1 MNVNRALGPA
11 VLVIFA
17 IALLLSRGRY
27 LDIFFTSHTILLVI
41 PSGLGLIIFILI
53 KNRIKKKIDLLKI
66 QNDVVV
72 IKNGEKLIASVPY
85 KLSIRERGSQS
96 RIDYANEIEALG
108 RVLSRAFPD
117 LLLTIVTQL
126 ENRPN
131 TLLIASCEGKS
142 EEQLRRR
149 LKEFGEFLITVK
161 DSIAPDIEM
170 NSMRSS
176 RALVVPLGDGGDAVF
191 LKVYGSV
198 PALPNSRGYS
208 IGFDIELGKANDG
221 YDTPVGLRKEELLRH
236 VAIFGTTGSGKT
248 NTAGLI
254 AAGAAKLGFRTVIV
268 DWHGEYSALLKDAEK
283 WDVKRP
289 LKLKL
294 FQEDDDLEEVVQ
306 VLGEA
311 LDLTEPQRF
320 LLLTILNLVRKKS
333 RERVF
338 DAVVR
343 AEENSYWIRDV
354 KYALARKLYTISTP
368 KADIL
373 FSDGEGVEWRDILKC
388 LKGINVIDLSLVNNL
403 ILRKVYVL
411 FLLRF
416 LTEAHLRN
424 WDGKTTIVVL
434 EEAHNYLKEDNP
446 FIERMMSEMR
456 KFNLGICVVS
466 QSPSTIAPC
475 VIKNTNTKL
484 VHALKSNVD
493 KSVVRDSMALDE
505 KFTSALDKLRVGE
518 ALLSS
523 PTLPY
528 PVSLRV
534 KKG

>member
-1 MNVNRALGPA
+1 M
-11 VLVIFA
+11 
-17 IALLLSRGRY
+17 
-27 LDIFFTSHTILLVI
+27 
-41 PSGLGLIIFILI
+41 
-53 KNRIKKKIDLLKI
+53 
-66 QNDVVV
+66 
-72 IKNGEKLIASVPY
+72 
-85 KLSIRERGSQS
+85 
-96 RIDYANEIEALG
+96 
-108 RVLSRAFPD
+108 
-117 LLLTIVTQL
+117 
-126 ENRPN
+126 
-131 TLLIASCEGKS
+131 
-142 EEQLRRR
+142 
-149 LKEFGEFLITVK
+149 
-161 DSIAPDIEM
+161 
-170 NSMRSS
+170 
-176 RALVVPLGDGGDAVF
+176 
-191 LKVYGSV
+191 
-198 PALPNSRGYS
+198 
-208 IGFDIELGKANDG
+208 
-221 YDTPVGLRKEELLRH
+221 
-236 VAIFGTTGSGKT
+236 
-248 NTAGLI
+248 
-254 AAGAAKLGFRTVIV
+254 
-268 DWHGEYSALLKDAEK
+268 
-283 WDVKRP
+283 
-289 LKLKL
+289 
-294 FQEDDDLEEVVQ
+294 
-306 VLGEA
+306 
-311 LDLTEPQRF
+311 
-320 LLLTILNLVRKKS
+320 
-333 RERVF
+333 
-338 DAVVR
+338 
-343 AEENSYWIRDV
+343 
-354 KYALARKLYTISTP
+354 
-368 KADIL
+368 
-373 FSDGEGVEWRDILKC
+373 KC